1 MLRQVPEPRTEMRL
15 LFLLYNMTKAAVLHG
30 TRLQAADPALTSRGI
45 TVVAV
50 CPGWCRVRHPTGLS
64 LIDVLHTP
72 LFS

>member
-1 MLRQVPEPRTEMRL
+1 MRV

-50 CPGWCRVRHPTGLS
+50 CPGWCRVRLPTGQCLT
-64 LIDVLHTP
+64 D
-72 LFS
+72 